1 MRGSGASDRA
11 SGDLPPSRPL
21 LRGGTLWR
29 NDMFLRYNTRKK
41 DGKEHRYWSVV
52 ENRRL
57 RVGPPMQR
65 TVLYLGEINDTQR
78 AAWRKS
84 LDVIN
89 EVNQY
94 TEQIC
99 LFPED
104 REIPPE
110 VLNGLRVKLSELTLQ
125 RPRVFGDCW
134 LACRLWDEL
143 HLGPFWRERL
153 PEGKAQVPWFKVL
166 ELLTVRQ
173 LVAPGSKW
181 HLHRQWFLA
190 SAMDQLLG
198 EDFAVAAKNRLYQCL
213 DRIDQHRT
221 ELFTH
226 LQARWKELFGATYDL
241 LLYDLTST
249 YFEGQMEQAPKAKHG
264 YSRDKRSDCRQV
276 VIAVVLS
283 PEGFPLA
290 YEVMPGNTNDRTT
303 LKRFLQKIQTQ
314 YGQARRVWIMD
325 RGIPTEETLQ
335 EMRQSDPPVG
345 YLVGTPRGRWDQFK
359 AEFEKVPW
367 QKLRDAVEVKL
378 VCHGPEVYVLAK
390 SQGRRQKET
399 AIRRRKLA
407 RLLRTLRRLRRP
419 RQRPWKRDTL
429 LHKLGAAHK
438 EAGKAW
444 GFVKITVPK
453 ARQPV
458 NRDTFQFEL
467 LQAKLQDAQQ
477 RDGHYLLRGFAAG
490 DQGGPL
496 WERYMQL
503 TEIEAAFKTLK
514 SDLQLRP
521 IRHHLELRIEAHIL
535 VCFLAYCLSVTLRKR
550 LEVHAPGLTS
560 RAVFETLSGILMLEV
575 HVPLADGR
583 ELVMPRYTQPE
594 PEHRLVLEKLGW
606 ELPPQPPPRIRRSQ
620 VPAPVKP
627 QERKSKM

>member
-1 MRGSGASDRA
+1 
-11 SGDLPPSRPL
+11 
-21 LRGGTLWR
+21 
-29 NDMFLRYNTRKK
+29 MFVRYNSRKK

-57 RVGPPMQR
+57 RAGHTTQR
-65 TVLYLGEINDTQR
+65 TVLYLGEINDTQQ

-84 LDVIN
+84 LEVIN
-89 EVNQY
+89 EANQL

-104 REIPPE
+104 RDIPPD
-110 VLNGLRVKLSELTLQ
+110 VLNGLQVKLSELTLE

-134 LACRLWDEL
+134 LGCRLWDEL
-143 HLGPFWRERL
+143 QLGSFWRERL
-153 PEGKAQVPWFKVL
+153 PDGKAEVRWFKVL

-181 HLHRQWFLA
+181 HLHRRWFLS
-190 SAMDQLLG
+190 SAMDQLLD
-198 EDFAVAAKNRLYQCL
+198 EDFAVAAKNRLYECL
-213 DRIDQHRT
+213 DRIDEHRAA
-221 ELFTH
+221 LFTH
-226 LQARWKELFGATYDL
+226 LQARWKDLFGATYDL

-249 YFEGQMEQAPKAKHG
+249 YFEGEMEQAPKAKHG

-283 PEGFPLA
+283 AEGFPLA
-290 YEVMPGNTNDRTT
+290 YEIMPGNTNDRTT
-303 LKRFLQKIQTQ
+303 LKGFLQKIQTQ
-314 YGQARRVWIMD
+314 YGQARRIWVMD
-325 RGIPTEETLQ
+325 RGIPTEETLR

-345 YLVGTPRGRWDQFK
+345 YLVGTPRARWDQFQ
-359 AEFEKVPW
+359 EQWEKVPW
-367 QKLRDAVEVKL
+367 QKLRDTIEVKL
-378 VCHGPEVYVLAK
+378 LCQGEEVYVLAK

-407 RLLRTLRRLRRP
+407 RLLRTLRVLRRT

-458 NRDTFQFEL
+458 HRGTFQFEL
-467 LQAKLQDAQQ
+467 LQDKLQEAQQ
-477 RDGHYLLRGFAAG
+477 RDGHYLLRGFGAG

-503 TEIEAAFKTLK
+503 SQIEAAFKTLK

-521 IRHHLELRIEAHIL
+521 IRHHVEPRIEAHIL

-550 LEVHAPGLTS
+550 LQAHAPGLTP
-560 RAVFETLSGILMLEV
+560 RAVLETLSSILMLDV
-575 HVPLADGR
+575 HIPLADGR
-583 ELVMPRYTQPE
+583 ELMMPRYTQPE
-594 PEHRLVLEKLGW
+594 AEHRLVLEKLGW
-606 ELPPQPPPRIRRSQ
+606 ELPPQPPPRIRRAQ
-620 VPAPVKP
+620 VQGPANGR
-627 QERKSKM
+627 QTKSKM

>member
-1 MRGSGASDRA
+1 
-11 SGDLPPSRPL
+11 
-21 LRGGTLWR
+21 
-29 NDMFLRYNTRKK
+29 MFLRYNTRKK

-57 RVGPPMQR
+57 RVGHTTQR
-65 TVLYLGEINDTQR
+65 TVFYLGEINDTQQ

-84 LDVIN
+84 LDVVNEIN
-89 EVNQY
+89 QSR
-94 TEQIC
+94 EQIC

-104 REIPPE
+104 REIAPD
-110 VLNGLRVKLSELTLQ
+110 VLNGLQIKLSELTLEH
-125 RPRVFGDCW
+125 PRLFRDCW
-134 LACRLWDEL
+134 LGCRLWDEL
-143 HLGPFWRERL
+143 RLGLFWGERL
-153 PEGKAQVPWFKVL
+153 PEGRAEVPWFKVL

-181 HLHRQWFLA
+181 HLHRRWFLS
-190 SAMDQLLG
+190 SAMDQLLE

-213 DRIDQHRT
+213 DRIDQHRAA
-221 ELFTH
+221 LFSH
-226 LQARWKELFGATYDL
+226 LQARWKDLFGATYDL

-283 PEGFPLA
+283 AEGFPLA
-290 YEVMPGNTNDRTT
+290 YEIMPGNTSDRTT
-303 LKRFLQKIQTQ
+303 LKVFLQKIQTQ
-314 YGQARRVWIMD
+314 YGQARRIWVMD
-325 RGIPTEETLQ
+325 RGIPTEETLEQ
-335 EMRQSDPPVG
+335 MRQSDPPVG
-345 YLVGTPRGRWDQFK
+345 YLVGTPRARWDQFK
-359 AEFEKVPW
+359 DRFEKVPW
-367 QKLRDAVEVKL
+367 QKLRDTIEVKL
-378 VCHGPEVYVLAK
+378 LSQEQEVYVLAK
-390 SQGRRQKET
+390 SEGRRQKET

-407 RLLRTLRRLRRP
+407 RLLRTLRMLRRT

-444 GFVKITVPK
+444 GFVKITLPK

-467 LQAKLQDAQQ
+467 LQDKFKEAQQ
-477 RDGHYLLRGFAAG
+477 RDGHYLLRGFGAG
-490 DQGGPL
+490 DQAGPL
-496 WERYMQL
+496 WERYLQL
-503 TEIEAAFKTLK
+503 SEIEAAFKTLK

-550 LEVHAPGLTS
+550 LEAHAPGLTP
-560 RAVFETLSGILMLEV
+560 RAVLETLSGILMLDV

-594 PEHRLVLEKLGW
+594 AEHRLVLEKLGW
-606 ELPPQPPPRIRRSQ
+606 DLPPQPPPRIRRSQ
-620 VPAPVKP
+620 VPRHPNGP
-627 QERKSKM
+627 ETKSKM

>member
-1 MRGSGASDRA
+1 
-11 SGDLPPSRPL
+11 
-21 LRGGTLWR
+21 
-29 NDMFLRYNTRKK
+29 MFLRFNTRKK

-57 RVGPPMQR
+57 RAGSTTQR
-65 TVLYLGEINDTQR
+65 TVLYLGEINDTQQ

-84 LDVIN
+84 LEVIN
-89 EVNQY
+89 ETNQR

-104 REIPPE
+104 REIPPD

-125 RPRVFGDCW
+125 RSRVFGDCW
-134 LACRLWDEL
+134 LGCRLWDEL
-143 HLGPFWRERL
+143 QLGTFWRERL
-153 PEGKAQVPWFKVL
+153 PEGKARVPWFKVL
-166 ELLTVRQ
+166 ELLSVRQ

-181 HLHRQWFLA
+181 HLHRRWFLA

-198 EDFAVAAKNRLYQCL
+198 EDFAVAAKNRLYECL
-213 DRIDQHRT
+213 DRIERYRA

-226 LQARWKELFGATYDL
+226 LQGRWKDLFGATYDL

-249 YFEGQMEQAPKAKHG
+249 YFEGQMEEAPKAKYG
-264 YSRDKRSDCRQV
+264 YSRDRRSDCRQV
-276 VIAVVLS
+276 VIALVLS
-283 PEGFPLA
+283 AEGFPLA
-290 YEVMPGNTNDRTT
+290 YEVMPGNTSDRTT
-303 LKRFLQKIQTQ
+303 LKAFLQKIQTQ

-325 RGIPTEETLQ
+325 RGIPTEETLA

-345 YLVGTPRGRWDQFK
+345 YLVGTPRARWDQFQ
-359 AEFEKVPW
+359 EPLEKVPW
-367 QKLRDAVEVKL
+367 QKLRDQVEVKL
-378 VCHGPEVYVLAK
+378 LAQGAEVYVLAK
-390 SQGRRQKET
+390 SQGRREKEI

-407 RLLRTLRRLRRP
+407 RLLRTLRQLRRT

-444 GFVKITVPK
+444 GFVRLTVPA

-458 NRDTFQFEL
+458 NRDTFKFQL
-467 LQAKLQDAQQ
+467 LQDKLQAAEQ
-477 RDGHYLLRGFAAG
+477 RDGHYLLRGFNAGEQAA
-490 DQGGPL
+490 PL

-514 SDLQLRP
+514 SDLHLRP
-521 IRHHLELRIEAHIL
+521 IRHHVQVRIEAHIL

-550 LEVHAPGLTS
+550 LQAHAPGLTP
-560 RAVFETLSGILMLEV
+560 RAVLETLSGMLMLDV

-594 PEHRLVLEKLGW
+594 PDQQLVLEKLGW
-606 ELPPQPPPRIRRSQ
+606 PLPPQPPPRIRRAQ
-620 VPAPVKP
+620 VTATATRR
-627 QERKSKM
+627 ET

>member
-1 MRGSGASDRA
+1 
-11 SGDLPPSRPL
+11 
-21 LRGGTLWR
+21 
-29 NDMFLRYNTRKK
+29 MFLRYNTRKK

-57 RVGPPMQR
+57 RVGHTTQR
-65 TVLYLGEINDTQR
+65 TVLYLGEINDTQQ

-84 LDVIN
+84 LEVIN
-89 EVNQY
+89 EINQR

-104 REIPPE
+104 RDIPPE
-110 VLNGLRVKLSELTLQ
+110 VLNGLQVKLSALTLE

-134 LACRLWDEL
+134 LSCRLWDEL
-143 HLGPFWRERL
+143 QLGLFWRERL
-153 PEGKAQVPWFKVL
+153 PEGKAEVPWFKVL

-181 HLHRQWFLA
+181 HLHRRWFVS
-190 SAMDQLLG
+190 SAMDQLLDQ
-198 EDFAVAAKNRLYQCL
+198 DFAVAAKNRLYQCL
-213 DRIDQHRT
+213 DRIDEHRSA
-221 ELFTH
+221 LFTH
-226 LQARWKELFGATYDL
+226 LQARWKDLFGATYEL

-249 YFEGQMEQAPKAKHG
+249 YFEGEMAQAPKAKHG

-276 VIAVVLS
+276 IIAVVLS
-283 PEGFPLA
+283 AEGFPLA
-290 YEVMPGNTNDRTT
+290 YEIMPGNTSDRTT
-303 LKRFLQKIQTQ
+303 LKLFLQKIQTQ
-314 YGQARRVWIMD
+314 YGQARRLWVMD

-335 EMRQSDPPVG
+335 IMRQSNPPVG
-345 YLVGTPRGRWDQFK
+345 YLVGTPRARWDQFQK
-359 AEFEKVPW
+359 QWENVPW
-367 QKLRDAVEVKL
+367 QKLHDTIEVKL
-378 VCHGPEVYVLAK
+378 LCQDEEVYVLAK
-390 SQGRRQKET
+390 SEGRRRKET

-407 RLLRTLRRLRRP
+407 RLLRTLRVLRRT

-467 LQAKLQDAQQ
+467 LQDKLQEAQQ
-477 RDGHYLLRGFAAG
+477 RDGHYLLRGFGAG

-503 TEIEAAFKTLK
+503 SEIEAAFKTLK

-521 IRHHLELRIEAHIL
+521 IRHHVEQRIEAHIL

-550 LEVHAPGLTS
+550 LQAHAPGLTP
-560 RAVFETLSGILMLEV
+560 RAVLETLSGILMLDV
-575 HVPLADGR
+575 HIPLADGR

-594 PEHRLVLEKLGW
+594 AEHCLVLEKLGW
-606 ELPPQPPPRIRRSQ
+606 VLPPQPPPRIRRSQ
-620 VPAPVKP
+620 VPGGAKQPETKVK
-627 QERKSKM
+627 M

>member
-1 MRGSGASDRA
+1 
-11 SGDLPPSRPL
+11 
-21 LRGGTLWR
+21 
-29 NDMFLRYNTRKK
+29 MFLRYNTRKK

-57 RVGPPMQR
+57 RAGHPTQR
-65 TVLYLGEINDTQR
+65 TVLYLGEINDPQQ

-84 LDVIN
+84 LEVIN
-89 EVNQY
+89 EINQR

-104 REIPPE
+104 RDIPPE
-110 VLNGLRVKLSELTLQ
+110 VLNGLQVKLSELTLQ

-134 LACRLWDEL
+134 LGCRLWDEL
-143 HLGPFWRERL
+143 QLGPFWRQRL
-153 PEGKAQVPWFKVL
+153 PDGKVEVPWFKVL

-181 HLHRQWFLA
+181 HLHRRWFLS
-190 SAMDQLLG
+190 SAMDQLLD

-213 DRIDQHRT
+213 DRIDEHRAA
-221 ELFTH
+221 LFTH
-226 LQARWKELFGATYDL
+226 LQARWKDLFGATYDL

-249 YFEGQMEQAPKAKHG
+249 YFEGEMEQAPKAKHG
-264 YSRDKRSDCRQV
+264 YSRDKRFDCRQV

-283 PEGFPLA
+283 AEGFPLA
-290 YEVMPGNTNDRTT
+290 YEIMPGNTSDRTT
-303 LKRFLQKIQTQ
+303 LRLFLQKIQTQ
-314 YGQARRVWIMD
+314 YGQARRIWVMD

-345 YLVGTPRGRWDQFK
+345 YLVGTPRAGWEQFK
-359 AEFEKVPW
+359 ERFENVPW
-367 QKLRDAVEVKL
+367 QKLRDTIEVKL
-378 VCHGPEVYVLAK
+378 LSEGQEVYVLAK

-407 RLLRTLRRLRRP
+407 RLLRTLRVLRRT
-419 RQRPWKRDTL
+419 RQKPWKRDTL

-458 NRDTFQFEL
+458 NRDTFKFDL
-467 LQAKLQDAQQ
+467 LQDKLQDAQQ
-477 RDGHYLLRGFAAG
+477 RDGHYLLRGFGAG

-503 TEIEAAFKTLK
+503 SEIEAAFKTLK

-521 IRHHLELRIEAHIL
+521 
-535 VCFLAYCLSVTLRKR
+535 
-550 LEVHAPGLTS
+550 
-560 RAVFETLSGILMLEV
+560 
-575 HVPLADGR
+575 D
-583 ELVMPRYTQPE
+583 
-594 PEHRLVLEKLGW
+594 
-606 ELPPQPPPRIRRSQ
+606 PPPRR
-620 VPAPVKP
+620 ATH
-627 QERKSKM
+627 